1 MPRNRANVE
10 NVRLFQISIRGL
22 ERIPQIAAQ

>member
-1 MPRNRANVE
+1 MPWNRANVE

-22 ERIPQIAAQ
+22 DRIPQVAGQ